1 MSQYAFNNE
10 SVADREAFWV
20 ELETGKSSSC
30 STASGPVLHWRFY
43 CLSLECEYGRR
54 CRCLKSKY
62 NNKSEPQDG
71 SQSSC
76 EQTSGDRVHVVR
88 ACGRDTHQRV
98 RRCALELVCV
108 CVCVCV
114 GGGQTR
120 SRLQVGRKC
129 TLSEDIRMLSLAGR
143 RMPVGEL
150 ANTHACMQTMP
161 CVCLRAQRNL
171 TCCLRAHTRHRT
183 LRTLIKYKQKSCH
196 PKPPSL
202 PKTAPSSCPTQ
213 HTPGPKQTMP
223 LAARNPLT

>member
-114 GGGQTR
+114 WGGVKRGVGCKLAASAPSQRTSECYLWRADACR
-120 SRLQVGRKC
+120 SASSRTHTPACKPCRVC
-129 TLSEDIRMLSLAGR
+129 ASAHNATS
-143 RMPVGEL
+143 PV
-150 ANTHACMQTMP
+150 AS
-161 CVCLRAQRNL
+161 
-171 TCCLRAHTRHRT
+171 AHT
-183 LRTLIKYKQKSCH
+183 
-196 PKPPSL
+196 PD
-202 PKTAPSSCPTQ
+202 TAHS
-213 HTPGPKQTMP
+213 GP
-223 LAARNPLT
+223 